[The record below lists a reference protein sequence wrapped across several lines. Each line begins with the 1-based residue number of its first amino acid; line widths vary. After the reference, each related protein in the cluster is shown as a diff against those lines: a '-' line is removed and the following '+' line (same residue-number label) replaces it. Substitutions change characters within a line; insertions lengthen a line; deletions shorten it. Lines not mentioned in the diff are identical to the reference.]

1 MKTKLIK
8 LPHGGKILYTQI
20 KEVNG
25 VHCEMHFGCGS
36 WNDEKGK
43 GGVAHFAEH
52 VLAGFPTSKK
62 SKEQRFEEA
71 RKFQMC
77 NAGTGKEDMF
87 FFFATTEGHFDEVVD
102 HITETFDD
110 LVITEEE
117 FEKEKKVILDELRTR
132 VKMNYDDYFQKVR
145 AEMTSQENMHSS
157 ICVGGTEESVQKL
170 TIDDVKKF
178 IDNYIT
184 LENLVMT
191 VTGNI
196 SQKNLMNSVKKYI
209 LPRLKKQGKKPFS
222 IKDVQENYMIE
233 PGAIV
238 NKSVEQGKA
247 MMVFLYPLR
256 FAPYTGD
263 IKDQDY
269 RRRIVSPFLM
279 QKMHEKLR
287 IEGGLCYS
295 CASYVCPADTV
306 IVCEDCV
313 EVAEENLDKVI
324 DQYFEYLKCLPEN
337 IDPEFFKKEQTKIVE
352 RENFDFDRL
361 FSINARAYS
370 FYDNFNILYGSK
382 YRNYDIE
389 QIKSL
394 TYEEVNKL
402 YKQVYSQKPFII
414 IFSNDEKYFDKKTTN
429 KIYTKLKKIKP
440 W

>member
-8 LPHGGKILYTQI
+8 LPHGGKLLYTQI

-25 VHCEMHFGCGS
+25 IQCEMHFGCGS
-36 WNDEKGK
+36 WNDDKGK

-52 VLAGFPTSKK
+52 VLSGFPTSKK

-77 NAGTGKEDMF
+77 NAGTGREDMF
-87 FFFATTEGHFDEVVD
+87 FFFSTIEAHFDEVVD

-117 FEKEKKVILDELRTR
+117 FEKEKKVIIDEIRTR
-132 VKMNYDDYFQKVR
+132 VKMNYDEYYQKIR
-145 AEMTSQENMHSS
+145 AQIMSQENIHNS
-157 ICVGGTEESVQKL
+157 ICIGGTEESVQQL
-170 TIDDVKKF
+170 TIADVKKF
-178 IDNYIT
+178 IDDYIT

-196 SQKNLMNSVKKYI
+196 SQKKLVSSVKKYI
-209 LPRLKKQGKKPFS
+209 IPRLKKQGKKPFS
-222 IKDVQENYMIE
+222 IKGVQENYMIE
-233 PGAIV
+233 PCAIV

-247 MMVFLYPLR
+247 MMMFLYPLK
-256 FAPYTGD
+256 FSPYTGN

-269 RRRIVSPFLM
+269 CRRIVSSFLG

-295 CASYVCPADTV
+295 CANYLYTMDTMFS
-306 IVCEDCV
+306 CEDSV
-313 EVAEENLDKVI
+313 EVAEENLDKVL

-337 IDPEFFKKEQTKIVE
+337 LAPEFFVKEQRKIIE
-352 RENFDFDRL
+352 RENFDFERL
-361 FSINARAYS
+361 FTFNGRAFSY
-370 FYDNFNILYGSK
+370 YDRYNILYSSK

-389 QIKSL
+389 QIKKL
-394 TYEEVNKL
+394 TYDEVNEL
-402 YKQVYSQKPFII
+402 YKKVYTQKPFVI
-414 IFSNDEKYFDKKTTN
+414 IFSNDEKYADKKTTN
-429 KIYTKLKKIKP
+429 KLYTKLKKIKP